1 MNIAAEHLR
10 YVAGGKFGNSREI
23 ISDISLR
30 IASGECLGVIGRE
43 GAGKTT
49 LLNLVGGLIPPSG
62 GRLLVDGVDMAA
74 DPVEAKGI
82 RRRMG
87 FTFQF
92 PEEQFLSPSVGEEFS
107 SLFRRRGVQE
117 AQREYRRTIAL
128 RDAGLEGPA
137 AQHRSPF
144 SLSHG
149 ESRRLALALL
159 AALRPEAAFL
169 DEPTSGLDAS
179 GVACARGIVEGLLGG
194 GSTVVIATHDIEF
207 LAGVARRVVVL
218 GEGRIAAEGDAA
230 SLLGDGALMGAH
242 GYALPA
248 PRPVRG
254 ASGGE
259 RDERDGG
266 GRH

>member
-1 MNIAAEHLR
+1 
-10 YVAGGKFGNSREI
+10 
-23 ISDISLR
+23 
-30 IASGECLGVIGRE
+30 
-43 GAGKTT
+43 
-49 LLNLVGGLIPPSG
+49 
-62 GRLLVDGVDMAA
+62 VDMAA

-107 SLFRRRGVQE
+107 SLFRCRGVQE